1 MKITT
6 RTWVSALTLAATLSF
21 PTGRAEDAP
30 KPAPPAP
37 SSETRKRPERPAGDR
52 QEAMREQRDAWVKE
66 LGATEEQMGK
76 IREAMKAQAE
86 KGRALREDTT
96 LSQEDRRAKMKE
108 IRDGMTAKM
117 KEILNAD
124 QFAKYEK
131 LMEQRQMGRG
141 EGRRPGPRPDAPK
154 PSGAPSDSSK

>member
-1 MKITT
+1 MKITI
-6 RTWVSALTLAATLSF
+6 RSWVSAFTLAATLSF
-21 PTGRAEDAP
+21 PVLAQDAP
-30 KPAPPAP
+30 KPANPAP
-37 SSETRKRPERPAGDR
+37 SSETRKRPDRPPGDR

-66 LGATEEQMGK
+66 LGATDEQMAK
-76 IREAMKAQAE
+76 IREAQKAQAE
-86 KGRALREDTT
+86 KGRALRDDTT

-131 LMEQRQMGRG
+131 QMEQRQMGRG
-141 EGRRPGPRPDAPK
+141 EGRRPGPKPD
-154 PSGAPSDSSK
+154 GAKTNSAQSNTTK

>member
-6 RTWVSALTLAATLSF
+6 CSWVSALTLAATLTF
-21 PTGRAEDAP
+21 PAVLAQETP

-66 LGATEEQMGK
+66 IGATDEQMAK
-76 IREAMKAQAE
+76 IREAQKAQAE

-131 LMEQRQMGRG
+131 MMAQRQMGRG
-141 EGRRPGPRPDAPK
+141 EGRRPGPRPDGPK
-154 PSGAPSDSSK
+154 PSGATNDSSK

>member
-6 RTWVSALTLAATLSF
+6 RSWVSALTLAATLSF
-21 PTGRAEDAP
+21 PAVMAEDAP
-30 KPAPPAP
+30 KPAAPAP
-37 SSETRKRPERPAGDR
+37 SADAQKRPPGDR

-66 LGATEEQMGK
+66 LGATDEQMAK

-86 KGRALREDTT
+86 KGRALRDDTT
-96 LSQEDRRAKMKE
+96 LSQDDRRAKMKE

-117 KEILNAD
+117 KEILTPD
-124 QFAKYEK
+124 QFAKYQK

-141 EGRRPGPRPDAPK
+141 DGRRPGPKPDAPK
-154 PSGAPSDSSK
+154 SDTSK